1 MSRTAIQVGLKFL
14 LGMLFLIGDQVNAA
28 DRVTIGL
35 VEEVILLPWGVKMPA
50 RIDTGAATSS
60 LDVRDLK
67 VKDKVAEFRL
77 PEKYGGAA
85 ISLPVKAWQV
95 IRSAEA
101 RDRRPVVEVELCVGP
116 KQLRARVNLNNR
128 SQVQYPF
135 LIGRNILQ
143 ENFLVDCMKEYC
155 NPPSCPVPPPK

>member
-1 MSRTAIQVGLKFL
+1 MGRTSIQLGLQFL
-14 LGMLFLIGDQVNAA
+14 LSMLFLMGDQVSAA
-28 DRVTIGL
+28 ERVTIGL
-35 VEEVILLPWGVKMPA
+35 VEEIILLPWGVKMPA

-60 LDVRDLK
+60 LDVRDLT
-67 VKDKVAEFRL
+67 VKNKVAEFRL
-77 PEKYGGAA
+77 PDKYGSTS
-85 ISLPVKAWQV
+85 IRLPVKAWQV

-101 RDRRPVVEVELCVGP
+101 RERRPVVEVELCVGP

-143 ENFLVDCMKEYC
+143 ENFLVDCMKEFC
-155 NPPSCPVPPPK
+155 NPPHCPAPPQK

>member
-1 MSRTAIQVGLKFL
+1 MSRRVFPLGLL
-14 LGMLFLIGDQVNAA
+14 LLFFLFLFAGGPVNAA

-35 VEEVILLPWGVKMPA
+35 VEEIILLPWGIKMPA
-50 RIDTGAATSS
+50 RIDTGAASSS
-60 LDVRDLK
+60 LDVRNLT
-67 VKDKVAEFRL
+67 VKGKVAEFRL
-77 PEKYGGAA
+77 PEKYGSTS
-85 ISLPVKAWQV
+85 IRLPVKAWQV
-95 IRSAEA
+95 VRSAEA
-101 RDRRPVVEVELCVGP
+101 RERRPVVEVELCVGP
-116 KQLRARVNLNNR
+116 KQIRARVNLNNR

>member
-1 MSRTAIQVGLKFL
+1 MRRASIQLGLLFL
-14 LGMLFLIGDQVNAA
+14 LGVGFLMGDWVSAA
-28 DRVTIGL
+28 ERVTIGL

-60 LDVRDLK
+60 LDVRDLT
-67 VKDKVAEFRL
+67 VKNKKAEFRL
-77 PEKYGGAA
+77 PEKFGGTV
-85 ISLPVKAWQV
+85 ITLPVKSWQV

-101 RDRRPVVEVELCVGP
+101 RDRRPVVEIELCVGP

-128 SQVQYPF
+128 SHMQYPF
-135 LIGRNILQ
+135 LMGRNILQ

-155 NPPSCPVPPPK
+155 NPPTCSVPPQK

>member
-1 MSRTAIQVGLKFL
+1 M
-14 LGMLFLIGDQVNAA
+14 
-28 DRVTIGL
+28 TIGL
-35 VEEVILLPWGVKMPA
+35 VEEIILLPWGVKMPA

-60 LDVRDLK
+60 LDVRDLR
-67 VKDKVAEFRL
+67 VKDKMAEFRL
-77 PEKYGGAA
+77 PDKYGSAT
-85 ISLPVKAWQV
+85 IRLPVKAWKV

-101 RDRRPVVEVELCVGP
+101 RERRPVVEVELCVGP

-155 NPPSCPVPPPK
+155 NPPSCPVLLPK

>member
-1 MSRTAIQVGLKFL
+1 MILRAIQWGLSFWVGIF
-14 LGMLFLIGDQVNAA
+14 LGMGDQAKAA

-35 VEEVILLPWGVKMPA
+35 VEEVVLLPWGIKMPA

-60 LDVRDLK
+60 LDVRDLS
-67 VKDKVAEFRL
+67 VKDKEAQFRL
-77 PEKYGGAA
+77 PEKYGGAS
-85 ISLPVKAWQV
+85 IRLPVKAWQV
-95 IRSAEA
+95 IRTAEA
-101 RDRRPVVEVELCVGP
+101 RERRPVVEVDLCVGP
-116 KQLRARVNLNNR
+116 KQIRARVNLNNR

-155 NPPSCPVPPPK
+155 NPPSCPVPLPK

>member
-1 MSRTAIQVGLKFL
+1 M
-14 LGMLFLIGDQVNAA
+14 NAA

-60 LDVRDLK
+60 LDVRDLTVNK
-67 VKDKVAEFRL
+67 KVAEFRL
-77 PEKYGGAA
+77 PEKYGGAS
-85 ISLPVKAWQV
+85 IRLPVKAWQV

-101 RDRRPVVEVELCVGP
+101 RERRPVVEVELCVGP

-128 SQVQYPF
+128 EKVQYPF

-143 ENFLVDCMKEYC
+143 ENFLVDCMKEFC
-155 NPPSCPVPPPK
+155 NPPNCTVPPPK

>member
-1 MSRTAIQVGLKFL
+1 MSRASIQLGLLFL
-14 LGMLFLIGDQVNAA
+14 LGIIFLRGDQVNAA
-28 DRVTIGL
+28 ERVTIGL

-50 RIDTGAATSS
+50 RIDTGAGASS
-60 LDVRDLK
+60 LDVRDLT
-67 VKDKVAEFRL
+67 VKDKKAEFRL
-77 PEKYGGAA
+77 PEKYSGAL
-85 ISLPVKAWQV
+85 IRLPVKSWQV

-101 RDRRPVVEVELCVGP
+101 RERRPVVEIELCVGP

-128 SQVQYPF
+128 SHMQYPF

-155 NPPSCPVPPPK
+155 NPPACPVPPQK

>member
-1 MSRTAIQVGLKFL
+1 MGRTAFL
-14 LGMLFLIGDQVNAA
+14 LGLQTWLCLFLLSGGPVNAA

-35 VEEVILLPWGVKMPA
+35 VEEIILLPWGVKMPA

-60 LDVRDLK
+60 LDVRDLTVKEK
-67 VKDKVAEFRL
+67 VVAFRL
-77 PEKYGGAA
+77 PEKYGGTS
-85 ISLPVKAWQV
+85 IRLPVKAWQV
-95 IRSAEA
+95 IRSAET
-101 RDRRPVVEVELCVGP
+101 RERRPVVEVDLCVGP

-143 ENFLVDCMKEYC
+143 ENFLVDCMKEFC

>member
-1 MSRTAIQVGLKFL
+1 M
-14 LGMLFLIGDQVNAA
+14 NAA

-60 LDVRDLK
+60 LDVRDLT
-67 VKDKVAEFRL
+67 VKKKVAEFRL
-77 PEKYGGAA
+77 PDKYGSTA
-85 ISLPVKAWQV
+85 IRLPVKAWQV
-95 IRSAEA
+95 IRSADA
-101 RDRRPVVEVELCVGP
+101 RERRPVVEVELCIGS

-143 ENFLVDCMKEYC
+143 ENFLVDCMKEFC
-155 NPPSCPVPPPK
+155 NPPNCPVPLPK

>member
-1 MSRTAIQVGLKFL
+1 MTPKAIQLGLQFL
-14 LGMLFLIGDQVNAA
+14 LGMLFFIGGAVNAA

-67 VKDKVAEFRL
+67 VQKKVAEFRL
-77 PEKYGGAA
+77 PEKYGGTP
-85 ISLPVKAWQV
+85 IRLPVKAWQV

-101 RDRRPVVEVELCVGP
+101 RERRPVVEVELCVGP

-128 SQVQYPF
+128 EKVQYPF

-143 ENFLVDCMKEYC
+143 ENFLVDCMKEFC
-155 NPPSCPVPPPK
+155 NPPNCPVPLPK

>member
-1 MSRTAIQVGLKFL
+1 MSRKAIQFGLQFL
-14 LGMLFLIGDQVNAA
+14 LGMLFLIGEQVNAS

-60 LDVRDLK
+60 LDVRDLT
-67 VKDKVAEFRL
+67 VKKKVAEFRL
-77 PEKYGGAA
+77 PDKYGSTT
-85 ISLPVKAWQV
+85 IRLPVKAWQV

-101 RDRRPVVEVELCVGP
+101 RERRPVVEVELCVGP

-143 ENFLVDCMKEYC
+143 ENFLVDCMKEFC
-155 NPPSCPVPPPK
+155 NPPNCPVPLPK

>member
-1 MSRTAIQVGLKFL
+1 M
-14 LGMLFLIGDQVNAA
+14 NAA